1 MPDVPSTRSI
11 GFRVRAAREAK
22 GCTQDE
28 LAAHLQLD
36 NRQSVSDIE
45 TGKRAIKPDELVIL
59 SDVLDRELDYFVE
72 PFSVAG
78 EAKFN
83 WRVSPTVPGDAL
95 NDFEERSSKLVG
107 LLRWLREQQDS
118 STSALRKNLRLSLQS
133 TFEVAQARAEQLRA
147 ELELGPEPGHTLLD
161 KVERVLDIPVL
172 MVDADVFAEGS
183 ISGATCHLDE
193 MSCILI
199 NRRESEARRA
209 YNLAHELFHAL
220 TWEAMEPDRRES
232 DTIEDRNS
240 AGRKRIEQLANNFAA
255 ALLMPRT
262 SIHQLVN
269 QENRSDVAHLRE
281 AASTLGVSYQ
291 ALAWRLSNM
300 NLIDDKAFNQ
310 LAHSHQLAVPV
321 ATPKLYSPSFAR
333 MLHEA
338 IDKGRVSAR
347 KVSKTLRLDLGQ
359 LGNVFAEHKMTVPF
373 EL

>member
-1 MPDVPSTRSI
+1 MTDVPSTSSI
-11 GFRVRAAREAK
+11 GARVRAAREAK

-28 LAAHLQLD
+28 LAAHLQLE

-83 WRVSPTVPGDAL
+83 WRVSPIVPGDAL
-95 NDFEERSSKLVG
+95 NNFEERSSKLVG

-118 STSALRKNLRLSLQS
+118 STSALKKNLRLSLQS
-133 TFEVAQARAEQLRA
+133 TFEAAQARAEQLTV
-147 ELELGPEPGHTLLD
+147 ELELGPEPRHTLLD

-172 MVDADVFAEGS
+172 MVDADVFADGS

-232 DTIEDRNS
+232 NTIEDRKS
-240 AGRKRIEQLANNFAA
+240 AGRKRVEQLANNFAA

-262 SIHQLVN
+262 SIRQLVN
-269 QENRSDVAHLRE
+269 EGNRSDVAHLRE
-281 AASTLGVSYQ
+281 VASTLGVSYQ

-300 NLIDDKAFNQ
+300 NLIDDEAFDQ
-310 LAHSHQLAVPV
+310 LAHSHSLMVPF
-321 ATPKLYSPSFAR
+321 ATPKLYSPNFVR

-347 KVSKTLRLDLGQ
+347 KVAKTLRLDLEQ
-359 LGNVFAEHKMTVPF
+359 LGNVFAEHEMTVPF